1 MTKYAVVKMV
11 SHQVD
16 VPTVILKRV
25 NLVSLAGA
33 VSKVWQYFGFKTKE
47 EKVLEPLQVNINLSL
62 HVCMRTMAHLC
73 I

>member
-33 VSKVWQYFGFKTKE
+33 VSKIWQYFGFKTKE
-47 EKVLEPLQVNINLSL
+47 GKVLEPLQVNINLSL
-62 HVCMRTMAHLC
+62 HACV
-73 I
+73 